1 MKEVALLLGEL
12 AENAPLQIGDINP
25 GLLTTKQVIK
35 THFHVSIELNFF
47 LQDKSDH
54 SILVTLLW

>member
-35 THFHVSIELNFF
+35 THFHVSIELNIFSE
-47 LQDKSDH
+47 DKSDF
-54 SILVTLLW
+54 